1 MYVLIASIQFYIEGI
16 RHLGD
21 LTLSCFVF
29 SPWPDLQAYQAG
41 AKLNPPSDIGL
52 FVSVAMHNLR
62 DERSAITNR
71 DWDTLLKEACP
82 LLKLKSKS
90 KASKPYFDLA
100 QRCLKRATQ
109 LQSETVKHDEFV
121 ASAAK
126 PGILKLKQFF
136 ASAPQSVPGAS
147 TPAPATTP
155 PQSPTISPDLGT
167 PAIDETGMIVL
178 DFENEIVDS
187 ALDLMSLLATSPTSE
202 IEEPSA
208 DGCTTSTVN
217 ETYNALHIEM
227 PDLEPLPFTT
237 EAFSF
242 PPSMFACNNEEPASG
257 VACSEH
263 QQRSDT
269 EQPTTT
275 SKKRERFVCR
285 TLTAILLIYSAFVDS
300 HKTSCNN
307 SSITCQSIIHAYT
320 PIPTDCLAFHK
331 LPPAVPASSEQERAI

>member
-1 MYVLIASIQFYIEGI
+1 
-16 RHLGD
+16 
-21 LTLSCFVF
+21 
-29 SPWPDLQAYQAG
+29 
-41 AKLNPPSDIGL
+41 
-52 FVSVAMHNLR
+52 
-62 DERSAITNR
+62 
-71 DWDTLLKEACP
+71 
-82 LLKLKSKS
+82 
-90 KASKPYFDLA
+90 
-100 QRCLKRATQ
+100 
-109 LQSETVKHDEFV
+109 VKHDEFV
-121 ASAAK
+121 ASAATA
-126 PGILKLKQFF
+126 GILKLTQFF
-136 ASAPQSVPGAS
+136 ACAPQPDPGAS